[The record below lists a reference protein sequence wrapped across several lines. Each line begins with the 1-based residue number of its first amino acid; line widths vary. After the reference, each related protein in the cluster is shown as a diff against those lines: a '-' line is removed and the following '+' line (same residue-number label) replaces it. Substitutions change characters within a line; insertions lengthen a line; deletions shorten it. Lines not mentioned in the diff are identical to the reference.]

1 MTEEYEEAYKV
12 LYDHVLTC
20 PDCPD
25 FCLEGSVLRRAVR
38 EAR

>member
-1 MTEEYEEAYKV
+1 MSEEYQKAYQD

-20 PDCPD
+20 PYCPEN
-25 FCLEGSVLRRAVR
+25 CAEGATLRRAVR